1 MTQSED
7 SALSAI
13 ASQSSDLADE
23 PVTVAIVDDHDAIR
37 LGFKGACDGY
47 NFDLQASASSVSE
60 LLETLDQKV
69 PQVVVLDLSL
79 ADGSAVEENVQRV
92 LATGAQVLIYSIA
105 DKRGLVRAAIKAGAA
120 AIVPKAQSMDELANA
135 IRLVAHGIY
144 VNNTQTT
151 AAIDSDV
158 EFKEAKLSPRE
169 REVLTLYA
177 SGMALKQ
184 VAFALNIKMNTAKEH
199 IDRVRTK
206 YADIGRPVSSKT
218 ELLLRAIE
226 DGLIDESSI

>member
-1 MTQSED
+1 MSEQQTLGES
-7 SALSAI
+7 SALT
-13 ASQSSDLADE
+13 DE
-23 PVTVAIVDDHDAIR
+23 RVSVAIVDDHDAIR
-37 LGFKGACDGY
+37 LGFRAACDEY
-47 NFDLQASASSVSE
+47 NFDLLAAAPSVDA
-60 LLETLDQKV
+60 LMQTIGDAV

-79 ADGSAVEENVQRV
+79 ADGSLVEDNVTRV
-92 LATGAQVLIYSIA
+92 RELGAQVLIFSIA
-105 DKRGLVRAAIKAGAA
+105 DKRNLIRAAIKAGAA
-120 AIVPKAQSMDELANA
+120 AIVPKAQSMDELASA
-135 IRLVAHGIY
+135 IRLVANGIY

-151 AAIDSDV
+151 AAIDSDL

-177 SGMALKQ
+177 SGLALKQ
-184 VAFALNIKMNTAKEH
+184 VAFSLNIKMNTAKEH
-199 IDRVRTK
+199 IDRVRSK

>member
-1 MTQSED
+1 MSEQQNLGES
-7 SALSAI
+7 SALT
-13 ASQSSDLADE
+13 DE
-23 PVTVAIVDDHDAIR
+23 RVSVVIVDDHDAIR
-37 LGFKGACDGY
+37 LGFRAACDEY
-47 NFDLQASASSVSE
+47 NFDLLASTPSVDA
-60 LLETLDQKV
+60 LMQTIGDAV

-79 ADGSAVEENVQRV
+79 ADGSLVEDNVTRV
-92 LATGAQVLIYSIA
+92 RELGSQVLIFSIA
-105 DKRGLVRAAIKAGAA
+105 DKRNLIRAAIKAGAA
-120 AIVPKAQSMDELANA
+120 AIVPKAQSMDELASA
-135 IRLVAHGIY
+135 IRLVANGIY

-151 AAIDSDV
+151 AAIDSDL

-177 SGMALKQ
+177 SGLALKQ
-184 VAFALNIKMNTAKEH
+184 VAFSLNIKMNTAKEH
-199 IDRVRTK
+199 IDRVRSK

>member
-1 MTQSED
+1 MSEQQNLGES
-7 SALSAI
+7 SALT
-13 ASQSSDLADE
+13 DE
-23 PVTVAIVDDHDAIR
+23 RVSVVIVDDHDAIR
-37 LGFKGACDGY
+37 LGFRAACDEY
-47 NFDLQASASSVSE
+47 NFDLLASTPSVDA
-60 LLETLDQKV
+60 LMQTIGDAV

-79 ADGSAVEENVQRV
+79 ADGSLVEDNVTRV
-92 LATGAQVLIYSIA
+92 RELGAQVLIFSIA
-105 DKRGLVRAAIKAGAA
+105 DKRNLIRAAIKAGAA
-120 AIVPKAQSMDELANA
+120 AIVPKAQSMDELASA
-135 IRLVAHGIY
+135 IRLVANGIY

-151 AAIDSDV
+151 AAIDSDL

-177 SGMALKQ
+177 SGLALKQ
-184 VAFALNIKMNTAKEH
+184 VAFSLNIKMNTAKEH
-199 IDRVRTK
+199 IDRVRSK

>member
-1 MTQSED
+1 MVEKVS
-7 SALSAI
+7 
-13 ASQSSDLADE
+13 
-23 PVTVAIVDDHDAIR
+23 VAIVDDHDAIR
-37 LGFKGACDGY
+37 LGFQVACKEFGFKLLGAEATVS
-47 NFDLQASASSVSE
+47 DLLDKLSSGE
-60 LLETLDQKV
+60 

-79 ADGSAVEENVQRV
+79 ADGSQVEDNVKRIIEH
-92 LATGAQVLIYSIA
+92 GSQVLIFSIA

-120 AIVPKAQSMDELANA
+120 AIVPKANSMAELASA
-135 IRLVAHGIY
+135 IRLVADGVY

-151 AAIDSDV
+151 AAIDSDLD
-158 EFKEAKLSPRE
+158 FKEANLSPRE

-184 VAFALNIKMNTAKEH
+184 VAFTLNIKMNTAKEH

-206 YADIGRPVSSKT
+206 YAYIGRPVSSKT

-226 DGLIDESSI
+226 DGLIDEVNI

>member
-1 MTQSED
+1 M
-7 SALSAI
+7 
-13 ASQSSDLADE
+13 
-23 PVTVAIVDDHDAIR
+23 
-37 LGFKGACDGY
+37 
-47 NFDLQASASSVSE
+47 
-60 LLETLDQKV
+60 
-69 PQVVVLDLSL
+69 PQVAVLDLSL
-79 ADGSAVEENVQRV
+79 ADGSAIEDNVQRV
-92 LATGAQVLIYSIA
+92 LATGTQVLIYSIA
-105 DKRGLVRAAIKAGAA
+105 DKRNLVRAAIKAGAA
-120 AIVPKAQSMDELANA
+120 AIVPKSQSMDELANT
-135 IRLVAHGIY
+135 IRLVAAGVY

-199 IDRVRTK
+199 IDRVRSK

-226 DGLIDESSI
+226 DGLMDEGSI

>member
-1 MTQSED
+1 VTQDED
-7 SALSAI
+7 SAEST
-13 ASQSSDLADE
+13 LATHSTALFDE
-23 PVTVAIVDDHDAIR
+23 LVNVAIVDDHDAIR
-37 LGFKGACDGY
+37 LGFKGACDGF
-47 NFDLQASASSVSE
+47 NFQLIASSSTVSE
-60 LLETLDQKV
+60 LLDAVGEIV

-79 ADGSAVEENVQRV
+79 ADGSAVEENVQRI

-105 DKRGLVRAAIKAGAA
+105 DKRGLVRAAIRAGAA
-120 AIVPKAQSMDELANA
+120 AIVPKSQSMDELANA
-135 IRLVAHGIY
+135 IRLVANGVY

-184 VAFALNIKMNTAKEH
+184 VAFALEIKMNTAKEH
-199 IDRVRTK
+199 IDRVRSK

>member
-1 MTQSED
+1 MNQSEGPAQPAD
-7 SALSAI
+7 AAQSTDLSAE
-13 ASQSSDLADE
+13 L
-23 PVTVAIVDDHDAIR
+23 VTVAIVDDHDAIR
-37 LGFKGACDGY
+37 LGFKGACEGY
-47 NFDLQASASSVSE
+47 NFELKASASTVSE
-60 LLETLDQKV
+60 LLEALASTV
-69 PQVVVLDLSL
+69 PQVIVLDLSL
-79 ADGSAVEENVQRV
+79 ADGSAVEDNVQRV

-105 DKRGLVRAAIKAGAA
+105 DKRSLVRAAIKTGAA

-135 IRLVAHGIY
+135 IRLVAAGIY

-199 IDRVRTK
+199 IDRVRSK

>member
-1 MTQSED
+1 MSNSQASGEST
-7 SALSAI
+7 ALI
-13 ASQSSDLADE
+13 DE
-23 PVTVAIVDDHDAIR
+23 RVSVAIVDDHDAIR
-37 LGFKGACDGY
+37 LGFRAACEEYG
-47 NFDLQASASSVSE
+47 FELLASAPSVDA
-60 LLETLDQKV
+60 LIQTLGDVV

-79 ADGSAVEENVQRV
+79 SDGSLVEDNVTRV
-92 LATGAQVLIYSIA
+92 RELGSQILIFSIA
-105 DKRGLVRAAIKAGAA
+105 DKRNLIRAAIKAGAA
-120 AIVPKAQSMDELANA
+120 AIVPKAQSMDELASA
-135 IRLVAHGIY
+135 IRLVANGIY

-151 AAIDSDV
+151 AAIDSDL

-177 SGMALKQ
+177 SGLALKQ
-184 VAFALNIKMNTAKEH
+184 VAFSLNIKMNTAKEH
-199 IDRVRTK
+199 IDRVRSK

>member
-1 MTQSED
+1 MNKSEG
-7 SALSAI
+7 SAEPAI
-13 ASQSSDLADE
+13 ALRSTDLSDEL
-23 PVTVAIVDDHDAIR
+23 VTVAIVDDHDAIR
-37 LGFKGACDGY
+37 LGFKGACDAY
-47 NFDLQASASSVSE
+47 NFELQASASTVSE
-60 LLETLDQKV
+60 LLEALGSNV
-69 PQVVVLDLSL
+69 PQVAVLDLSL
-79 ADGSAVEENVQRV
+79 ADGSSVEDNVQRV
-92 LATGAQVLIYSIA
+92 LATGTQVLIYSIA
-105 DKRGLVRAAIKAGAA
+105 DKRNLVRAAIKSGAA
-120 AIVPKAQSMDELANA
+120 AIVPKSQSMDELANT
-135 IRLVAHGIY
+135 IRLVAAGVY

-199 IDRVRTK
+199 IDRVRSK

-226 DGLIDESSI
+226 DGLMDEGSI

>member
-1 MTQSED
+1 MNQSEFSAQPAD
-7 SALSAI
+7 SAQSTDLSAELV
-13 ASQSSDLADE
+13 S
-23 PVTVAIVDDHDAIR
+23 VAIVDDHDAIR
-37 LGFKGACDGY
+37 LGFKGACEGY
-47 NFDLQASASSVSE
+47 NFDLKASASTVSE
-60 LLETLDQKV
+60 LIEALASTV
-69 PQVVVLDLSL
+69 PQVIVLDLSL
-79 ADGSAVEENVQRV
+79 ADGSAVEDNVQRV

-105 DKRGLVRAAIKAGAA
+105 DKRNLVRAAIKAGAA
-120 AIVPKAQSMDELANA
+120 AIVPKSQSMDELANA
-135 IRLVAHGIY
+135 IRLVAAGVY

-226 DGLIDESSI
+226 DGLMDEGSI